1 MFDTLC
7 QGPGCAIAL
16 GAMKRPE
23 ILAPAGSMETLETAC
38 LYGADAVYLGLR
50 GGSNLRALARNF
62 SLEELPHAVAYAHE
76 KRVKVYLT
84 LNTYP
89 HDGQYAVLPDPIHA
103 AWDTGIDAVIVSD
116 IGVLSMV
123 KRLAPSVPLHLSTQ
137 ANAVSSHAVNAWAG
151 LGVSRVILARELS
164 CGEIETIRRNTR
176 CELEVFIHGSVCI
189 SLSGRCLI
197 SDYLAHRGANQGQC
211 TQPCRWDYA
220 MVERTRA
227 GQYMP
232 VGEED
237 GFTFLYNSKDL
248 CLLPVFEKVMAL
260 GLDGLKIEGRNKASL
275 YVATV
280 VAVYRQAR
288 DEYLKEPE
296 HFQVR
301 PEWIDE
307 IAKVSNRQYFTG
319 FFTGKPGHDG
329 INYDFK
335 GYEQSHHLAARVV
348 EVKDGHVTMEARNP
362 LIEGMVLE
370 WLSSTGQRQ
379 SFVLRGA
386 FSEDGA
392 QTHIKPNQLFSLKTS
407 FVPKPGELIRKPF
420 SEGDRVMPGREG

>member
-1 MFDTLC
+1 MIVY
-7 QGPGCAIAL
+7 PAI
-16 GAMKRPE
+16 
-23 ILAPAGSMETLETAC
+23 
-38 LYGADAVYLGLR
+38 DLR
-50 GGSNLRALARNF
+50 GGRCVRLRQGRPEAESVFADD
-62 SLEELPHAVAYAHE
+62 PAVAARRWAAQGAEWLHVVNLDGALGETGHE
-76 KRVKVYLT
+76 NLAALDRILA
-84 LNTYP
+84 
-89 HDGQYAVLPDPIHA
+89 AVEIPVQFGGGLRSSE
-103 AWDTGIDAVIVSD
+103 DA
-116 IGVLSMV
+116 
-123 KRLAPSVPLHLSTQ
+123 LHLLDQ
-137 ANAVSSHAVNAWAG
+137 
-151 LGVSRVILARELS
+151 GVSRVILARELS